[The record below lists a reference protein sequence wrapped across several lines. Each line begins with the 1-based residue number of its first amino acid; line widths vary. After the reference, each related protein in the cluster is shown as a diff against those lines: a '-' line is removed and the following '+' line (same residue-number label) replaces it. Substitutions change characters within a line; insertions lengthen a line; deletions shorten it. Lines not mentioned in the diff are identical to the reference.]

1 MSQHQVITFNGT
13 ILDDAEQC
21 TIETCS
27 LAYANFEYIP
37 NLAGNIIFLAIFGVL
52 IVPQIFFGVKYK
64 TWGYMAGMLGGLLL
78 EIVGYVGRVQ
88 MHYNPFTFNPF
99 LEYLICLTIGPA
111 FLTASIYLCLARI
124 VVMYGEGASR
134 IKPRTYTLVFISCD
148 FLSLVLQGG
157 GGGLTATAND
167 MSGKQTGI
175 NIMIAG
181 LIFQVVSLT
190 FFMLLCTDFAFRL
203 RRYPNKV
210 NSSTI
215 SVRSTFK
222 WKAFLICLAIAT
234 VTIFVRSIFRAA
246 ELYQGFNGALAN
258 NEVTFMILE
267 GAMVI
272 IACICL
278 SVFHP
283 GVAFGGKWDQGNFK
297 FRALKQQGLEQT
309 TVAAW
314 EMTSDQ
320 RSAGRETAYESDT
333 SLKDR
338 HNQV

>member
-27 LAYANFEYIP
+27 LDYANFEYIP
-37 NLAGNIIFLAIFGVL
+37 NLAGNIIFLAILGVL

-222 WKAFLICLAIAT
+222 WKAFLICLATAT

-309 TVAAW
+309 TVPAW

>member
-1 MSQHQVITFNGT
+1 MEYVVTFNGT
-13 ILDDAEQC
+13 ILEDVGLC

-27 LAYANFEYIP
+27 LKYANFEYIP
-37 NLAGNIIFLAIFGVL
+37 NLAGNIIFLAIFGIL
-52 IVPQIFFGVKYK
+52 LVPQIFFGIKYK

-78 EIVGYVGRVQ
+78 EIIGYVGRVQ
-88 MHYNPFTFNPF
+88 IHFNPFKFDPF

-111 FLTASIYLCLARI
+111 FLTAAIYLCLARI

-167 MSGKQTGI
+167 PNAIQTGV
-175 NIMIAG
+175 NIMVAG

-190 FFMLLCTDFAFRL
+190 VFMLLCIDFAFRL

-234 VTIFVRSIFRAA
+234 ITIFVRSIFRAA
-246 ELYQGFNGALAN
+246 ELYQGFDGALAN
-258 NEVTFMILE
+258 QEITFMILE
-267 GAMVI
+267 GAMVV

-278 SVFHP
+278 TLFHP
-283 GVAFGGKWDQGNFK
+283 GVSFGGKWDQGNFK
-297 FRALKQQGLEQT
+297 FRPLKQRGLEQT
-309 TVAAW
+309 TGPAW
-314 EMTSDQ
+314 EMTDDR
-320 RSAGRETAYESDT
+320 RSAGRETPYESDN
-333 SLKDR
+333 SLKNP